1 MRGDKNMLTNIK
13 AVIFDL
19 DGTLIDSM
27 WVWEKIDVEY
37 LKKRGLSL
45 PEDLR
50 EKISHLSFEETAKY
64 FKLRFNLFDSIDEII
79 AEWNSMAIDEYS
91 HNVFLKPGAKKFL
104 ELLKKNN
111 IKIGL
116 ATSNSKLLLEIALK
130 NNSIYHFF
138 DTIVTTNE
146 VSRGKDFA
154 DVYLLAA
161 ERLGVSPEN
170 SLVFEDIFPAVLSAK
185 AAGMRVVGVY
195 DNAAL
200 YETNKIIN
208 VADRFIIKYDELLDA
223 I

>member
-1 MRGDKNMLTNIK
+1 MFTNIK

-27 WVWEKIDVEY
+27 WVWEKIDVEF
-37 LKKRGLSL
+37 LEKRGICL
-45 PEDLR
+45 PNDLR
-50 EKISHLSFEETAKY
+50 EKIAHLSFEETAKY
-64 FKLRFNLFDSIDEII
+64 FKLRFNLSDSIDEII
-79 AEWNSMAIDEYS
+79 VEWNSMAFHEYS
-91 HNVFLKPGAKKFL
+91 HNVFLKSGAKKFL
-104 ELLKKNN
+104 ELLKRNN

-116 ATSNSKLLLEIALK
+116 ATSNSNLLLEIALK
-130 NNSIYHFF
+130 KNSIFHFF

-146 VSRGKDFA
+146 VSRGKDFP
-154 DVYLLAA
+154 DVYLLVA

-200 YETNKIIN
+200 YETNKIIK
-208 VADRFIIKYDELLDA
+208 VVDKFIINYDELLDA

>member
-1 MRGDKNMLTNIK
+1 MFTNIK

-27 WVWEKIDVEY
+27 WVWEKIDVEF
-37 LKKRGLSL
+37 LEKRGISL

-50 EKISHLSFEETAKY
+50 EKISHLSFDETAKY
-64 FKLRFNLFDSIDEII
+64 FKVRFNLFDSIDEII
-79 AEWNSMAIDEYS
+79 AEWNLMAFHEYS
-91 HNVFLKPGAKKFL
+91 NNVSLKPGARRFL
-104 ELLKKNN
+104 ELLKSNN

-116 ATSNSKLLLEIALK
+116 ATSNSNLLLEIALK
-130 NNSIYHFF
+130 KNSIFNFF

-146 VSRGKDFA
+146 VSRGKDFP

-161 ERLGVSPEN
+161 DRLGVSPEN

-185 AAGMRVVGVY
+185 AAGMKVIGVY

-200 YETNKIIN
+200 YETNKIIKA
-208 VADRFIIKYDELLDA
+208 VDRFIFKYDELLDA